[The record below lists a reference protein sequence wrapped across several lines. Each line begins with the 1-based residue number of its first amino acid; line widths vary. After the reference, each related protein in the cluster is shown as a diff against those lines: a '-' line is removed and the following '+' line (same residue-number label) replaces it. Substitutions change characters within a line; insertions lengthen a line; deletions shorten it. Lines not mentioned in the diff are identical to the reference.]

1 MISKSTQLRGLLW
14 REIERYL
21 KVPLQTV
28 AAPIVNSILYLLI
41 FGVSL
46 GRSIAIEHASSY
58 LVFLIP
64 GLVAMACIRN
74 AFENSSSALLS
85 QKYFNEL
92 QDLRVTP
99 LTIGQ
104 LCFAKTVGSLTRGVF
119 VALLTLLVGEGF
131 YLSTQGEMLP
141 FALPFMFLFFLFF
154 GGMAFASLGVAVGMW
169 SKSFEHIG
177 AVSSLILLPLI
188 YLGGVF
194 FDLQSM
200 APIWQTLSR
209 FNPLFYLIQGI
220 REAMLGGD
228 RADLKEYALFA
239 FIFFVL
245 CYILA
250 LLSLKKGAR
259 YLR

>member
-1 MISKSTQLRGLLW
+1 MISKSIQLRGLLW

-21 KVPLQTV
+21 KVPLQTI
-28 AAPIVNSILYLLI
+28 ATPIVNSILYLLI

-46 GRSIAIEHASSY
+46 GGSIAIQHASSY
-58 LVFLIP
+58 LVFLVP
-64 GLVAMACIRN
+64 GLIAMACIRN

-99 LTIGQ
+99 LTVGQ
-104 LCFAKTVGSLTRGVF
+104 LCFAKTVGSLTRGIF

-131 YLSTQGEMLP
+131 YWATQGDLLP
-141 FALPFMFLFFLFF
+141 LKHPLLFIFFLLF
-154 GGMAFASLGVAVGMW
+154 GGMAFASLGIAVGMW

-200 APIWQTLSR
+200 APLWQTLSR
-209 FNPLFYLIQGI
+209 FNPLFYLIQGV
-220 REAMLGGD
+220 REAMLGGT
-228 RADLKEYALFA
+228 RVDLQQYALFA